1 MTKTLS
7 EPFSVIDVVQS
18 PFLVTDVFQ
27 SPMALGG
34 CTRVVQ
40 GASGMPRKRVGS
52 ANDISRGVL
61 LIAPFI
67 LARFRLIEMALGF
80 HAIVKKSKHNQQ
92 DRKSEGAQ
100 FHTTSNY
107 EK

>member
-52 ANDISRGVL
+52 PNGISRGV
-61 LIAPFI
+61 
-67 LARFRLIEMALGF
+67 
-80 HAIVKKSKHNQQ
+80 
-92 DRKSEGAQ
+92 
-100 FHTTSNY
+100 Y
-107 EK
+107 

>member
-40 GASGMPRKRVGS
+40 GALVCLGSG
-52 ANDISRGVL
+52 
-61 LIAPFI
+61 
-67 LARFRLIEMALGF
+67 
-80 HAIVKKSKHNQQ
+80 
-92 DRKSEGAQ
+92 
-100 FHTTSNY
+100 
-107 EK
+107 